1 MKLEDVLNYK
11 EKTIDDVLGYVKP
24 TLEQVM
30 GLEPMP
36 VSRNMTPPE
45 PEPKPVDTKPTIMD
59 RIKGVKDKIL
69 GNKKDL

>member
-1 MKLEDVLNYK
+1 MKLEEVLQYK

-36 VSRNMTPPE
+36 ISQNMTPPPPDPV
-45 PEPKPVDTKPTIMD
+45 PEDTKPTIMD
-59 RIKGVKDKIL
+59 RLKGVKDKIL
-69 GNKKDL
+69 NKKDL